1 MERQLNFKY
10 LIPVILIIGLSCS
23 VSYDF
28 SSQDR
33 SPSSDDPKYQELII
47 RDQVSY
53 KGKGADEWV
62 RSEVEKFIDHTNS
75 LDSSLPPGLDEQ
87 REVSIVAKRN
97 PFRDILYK
105 EGFVEASDRTLFM
118 FDKLYM
124 ARILEHY
131 LGESFRNYH
140 QKTDGLKEFLLK
152 KGIVARDGKV
162 IKSAQEIK
170 ALFELEFPQGFILK
184 PPVGMS
190 SAGKSFYKDPQ
201 EIVELIMKQDGEI
214 YSPDEVLN
222 PFHWKRVRR
231 FTSGERYIIQEKLDG
246 TSGIGGNGNYGDF
259 NEFRVHS
266 FYDKVVDGGTETR
279 WYTKNSELKNK
290 QVNDFVQGLL
300 DRLPKELTYKQ
311 AWSFDVF
318 WLPDG
323 QMRLIEVNTNWGEPG
338 NWSGF
343 FRTPKTLG
351 AYVRHFE
358 SRFKWS
364 FKGFSGWL
372 LRNNWGNLRNHID
385 HEKYEYWEDL
395 KNWFKNNVAD
405 KIVRRKTEE
414 SLEYFKE
421 GACEGAMCFSSRFFY
436 TPYEAPRVGLEV
448 ELTGLTQKQ
457 IVTELQHSIG
467 GTIESRD
474 DVYEYIDPTTKEKK
488 TVSSEVWKIKKSKIG
503 KVLVVVEDNGLD
515 MSNLEESTKESKVTE
530 IITEPIGHDQV
541 KLFQKGLDRLVAK
554 GARGTNSETPVSI
567 QVNVEIVDKKH
578 PKLQADF
585 LINLMRNYY
594 RDENFSSIQREIPL
608 IAGRENYVGVY
619 SPGFMEKLFT
629 SDYRP
634 DMRELFDDYFYRQS
648 AEYLGLAE
656 AWSGDLSD
664 VQQFVKN
671 ELPKQGFESI
681 LKVFKWNDLRVSSAL
696 IEQFPEDWISD
707 YLEKTDWVKARPL
720 VEFRRPNNN
729 FNALEATRR
738 VVGIVQ
744 RSRVGEF
751 SYPEEVAKRHG
762 IDVDGVKAIMAIDNP
777 YEKPYVVRQ
786 FLGAPDN
793 LSDKKEYDEFLSL
806 KKFGYK
812 RSIPLWVDMDQS
824 VREPYI
830 LPGESVVFHRLPD
843 TGLNIMGKYNPSLV
857 NAELS
862 KVLDHKY
869 VEARFWEKYAKGV
882 MPKTKLLG
890 ELSSDKISPR
900 ELRELLNREFPNGW
914 VIKGV
919 WDNAT
924 QADSLITNE
933 TDLEV
938 EIQKYKDN
946 QEDFIKYMQKVQ
958 KDYGASNPDLFVR
971 KLRERPEFIGYR
983 VNKFLKSPELSIV
996 QEKLSIKEEYR
1007 VEVISGRVLGNG
1019 STIPRYQYEYP
1030 DDDSWLSDPNI
1041 KRVESYAQDALDQL
1055 PAELRGM
1062 TFGMD
1067 IAVLRDG
1074 SIKMI
1079 ESNPQGNSGF
1089 LAYDKRSVK
1098 ALDKFLMSYPQMV
1111 KSGEVQLGM
1120 EPVNQL
1126 RWARTFIEGELKM
1139 DVEVH
1144 YPHLTF
1150 LNNKVVYTKR
1160 YGRSCRALLLPLL
1173 RLKAK

>member
-1 MERQLNFKY
+1 MKLFNFKY
-10 LIPVILIIGLSCS
+10 LIPLILMISISCS
-23 VSYDF
+23 VSYDY
-28 SSQDR
+28 SSAFR
-33 SPSSDDPKYQELII
+33 NPSSDDPEYQKIVNKDL
-47 RDQVSY
+47 VSY
-53 KGKGADEWV
+53 GEKGPSEWV
-62 RSEVEKFIDHTNS
+62 KSQVETFLSNTDS
-75 LDSSLPPGLDEQ
+75 LDASLPPNLNES
-87 REVSIVAKRN
+87 RSVSIVAKRN

-118 FDKLYM
+118 FDKLFM
-124 ARILEHY
+124 ARILENY
-131 LGESFRNYH
+131 LGESFRTYH
-140 QKTDGLKEFLLK
+140 QKTDGLKEFLMN
-152 KGIVARDGKV
+152 KGIVARDGRV
-162 IKSAQEIK
+162 VKSAQEIK

-214 YSPDEVLN
+214 YSPEEVER

-231 FTSGERYIIQEKLDG
+231 FTSGERYIIQEKLEG
-246 TSGIGGNGNYGDF
+246 TSGVGGNGNYGDF

-279 WYTKNSELKNK
+279 WYTKNSEQKNK
-290 QVNDFVQGLL
+290 QVNEFVQGLL
-300 DRLPKELTYKQ
+300 DKLPKELTYKQ

-323 QMRLIEVNTNWGEPG
+323 QMRLIEVNTNWGEAG

-351 AYVRHFE
+351 AYIRHFE
-358 SRFKWS
+358 KRFKWR
-364 FKGFSGWL
+364 FEGVSGWL

-395 KNWFKNNVAD
+395 KNWFKDNVAD
-405 KIVRRKTEE
+405 KFVKRKTAE
-414 SLEYFKE
+414 SLEYFRE
-421 GACEGAMCFSSRFFY
+421 TPCEGAMCFSSRFFY
-436 TPYEAPRVGLEV
+436 APYEAPRVGLEV
-448 ELTGLTQKQ
+448 ELTGLSQKQ
-457 IVTELQHSIG
+457 IVTELQQSIG
-467 GTIESRD
+467 GIIESRD
-474 DVYEYIDPTTKEKK
+474 DAYEYIDPATKKKK
-488 TVSSEVWKIKKSKIG
+488 TVNSQVWKIKKSKIG

-515 MSNLEESTKESKVTE
+515 MNDLQTSTRESKVIE
-530 IITEPIGHDQV
+530 VITEPIEHKQV
-541 KLFQKGLDRLVAK
+541 QLFQMGLNRLVAA

-578 PKLQADF
+578 PKLESEF

-594 RDENFSSIQREIPL
+594 RDENFSTIQKEIPL

-619 SPGFMEKLFT
+619 SPGFMDRLFEQ
-629 SDYRP
+629 DYKP
-634 DMRELFDDYFYRQS
+634 SMRELFDDFFYRQS
-648 AEYLGLAE
+648 AEYLGNLE
-656 AWSGDLSD
+656 AWDDDITSI
-664 VQQFVKN
+664 QKFVK
-671 ELPKQGFESI
+671 EQLPAQGFESI

-696 IEQFPEDWISD
+696 IEQYPDDWISD
-707 YLEKTDWVKARPL
+707 YLVKTDWVKPRPL

-729 FNALEATRR
+729 FNALEATKS

-744 RSRVGEF
+744 RSREGEF

-762 IDVDGVKAIMAIDNP
+762 IDVDGVKAIMAIENP
-777 YEKPYVVRQ
+777 YEKPYIVRQ
-786 FLGAPDN
+786 FLGDPEN
-793 LSDKKEYDEFLSL
+793 LSDSKEYDEFLSL
-806 KKFGYK
+806 KKFAYK
-812 RSIPLWVDMDQS
+812 RSVALWVDMKKP
-824 VREPYI
+824 VRAPFI

-843 TGLNIMGKYNPSLV
+843 TGLNIMGKYNPALV

-869 VEARFWEKYAKGV
+869 VEAMFWEKYAPSV

-890 ELSSDKISPR
+890 EMTTDKIKPKD
-900 ELRELLNREFPNGW
+900 LRGLLNKEFPNGW

-924 QADSLITNE
+924 QADFLVTNE
-933 TDLEV
+933 TDLEE
-938 EIQKYKDN
+938 EIQKYKNN
-946 QEDFIKYMQKVQ
+946 QVDFIKYMQELQ
-958 KDYGASNPDLFVR
+958 KDFGASNPDLFVR
-971 KLRERPEFIGYR
+971 KLRERPEFMGYR
-983 VNKFLKSPELSIV
+983 INKFLKSPELSIV
-996 QEKLSIKEEYR
+996 QEKLSIQEEFR
-1007 VEVISGRVLGNG
+1007 VEVISGRVLGDG

-1030 DDDSWLSDPNI
+1030 DNDNWQNDPNI
-1041 KRVESYAQDALDQL
+1041 KRVESYAQDALDKL
-1055 PAELRGM
+1055 PPELRGM

-1067 IAVLRDG
+1067 VAVLKDG
-1074 SIKMI
+1074 TIKMI

-1098 ALDKFLMSYPQMV
+1098 ALDKFLIKYPEMV
-1111 KSGEVQLGM
+1111 KSGKVQLGM
-1120 EPVNQL
+1120 EPVNQIK
-1126 RWARTFIEGELKM
+1126 WMKTFIEGELKM
-1139 DVEVH
+1139 DMEVH

-1150 LNNKVVYTKR
+1150 LNTKVVYTKR

-1173 RLKAK
+1173 RLKSN